1 MNKMK
6 MNHLS
11 CAALFAATLLFTA
24 CSKPEDSSQP
34 GASQPASATSDSL
47 KSNVEAA
54 TAEAKK
60 QAEQF
65 KASTEAAVVDAKAK
79 TAETVADLK
88 SQTAAVID
96 SAKTTTSDAVAAT
109 TAQAQTYI
117 DKAKAFVTEQ
127 KYADAV
133 NTLSQTA
140 NLRLTPEQ
148 QDLVTKLKTQIQ
160 SALQSQGANEGLKAV
175 GGFLE
180 KK

>member
-11 CAALFAATLLFTA
+11 CAALFPATLLFTA

-34 GASQPASATSDSL
+34 GASQPASTTSDSL

-96 SAKTTTSDAVAAT
+96 SAKTTTSDAVAA
-109 TAQAQTYI
+109 AQAQTYI